1 MILTSAQ
8 DAASAYKN
16 TGSLSYDH
24 FVKDLF
30 QTYGVSHTT
39 ITRMYQPPQDF
50 SNEKASSSNTLLQTE
65 NPSGK
70 NLCHL
75 QSDFYKQQLHPS
87 ERLDTLGV
95 KFLGNI
101 NEHLR
106 YDRISANY
114 EVTSSKAQE
123 GTNFKTIS
131 LYRWCRE
138 VLVHSATQTFFG
150 KQLFA
155 LDPNFLQTFYT
166 YDSTS
171 WKLLYKYPRPF
182 AQDVN
187 TAKRSLVS
195 TLTAYL
201 TLPST
206 SRQDA
211 SWLMQTLE
219 REQRAIGIDTAN
231 IAAMM
236 MLAHWVINANAYKLC
251 FWLLAYTF
259 HTPSLLS
266 KLLTETAPAIRS
278 SNDVD
283 MAYLTTHCPHL
294 TATYHE
300 VLRLTSSAASVRTAE
315 APTVIG
321 RKLLR
326 KGTKLMSPFRQLHF
340 DERIFGPDAQR
351 FVPERFLR
359 DEGLVRSK
367 GFRPFG
373 GGTTHCPGRF
383 VAKQEVF
390 MFVVVVLHRFE
401 VRLAGGTQTFPSLE
415 RKKPSLGV
423 MDPVDGDDV
432 LVEVREGSGI

>member
-1 MILTSAQ
+1 
-8 DAASAYKN
+8 
-16 TGSLSYDH
+16 
-24 FVKDLF
+24 
-30 QTYGVSHTT
+30 
-39 ITRMYQPPQDF
+39 MYQPPEDF
-50 SNEKASSSNTLLQTE
+50 DNEKASSLNTLLQAE

-75 QSDFYKQQLHPS
+75 QSDFYKQQLHPG
-87 ERLDTLGV
+87 EKLDSIGI
-95 KFLGNI
+95 KFLGYI

-106 YDRISANY
+106 YDRISETY
-114 EVTSSKAQE
+114 EVAPPKARKYA
-123 GTNFKTIS
+123 NFKTVS

-150 KQLFA
+150 KKLFD
-155 LDPNFLQTFYT
+155 LDPNFLQNFYT

-171 WKLLYKYPRPF
+171 WKLLYKYPRIF

-187 TAKRSLVS
+187 SAKRSLVS
-195 TLTAYL
+195 TFIAYL

-206 SRQDA
+206 ERQDA

-219 REQRAIGIDTAN
+219 NEQRAIGIDTAN

-236 MLAHWVINANAYKLC
+236 MLAHWVINANAHKLC
-251 FWLLAYTF
+251 FWLLA
-259 HTPSLLS
+259 HTLHNPSLHSALRN
-266 KLLTETAPAIRS
+266 ETAPAMRS
-278 SNDVD
+278 DGRVD
-283 MAYLTTHCPHL
+283 MPYLVAHCPHL

-300 VLRLTSSAASVRTAE
+300 ALRLNSSAASVRTASS
-315 APTVIG
+315 PTVIG
-321 RKLLR
+321 GKLLR
-326 KGTKLMSPFRQLHF
+326 RGTKLMSPFRQLHF
-340 DERIFGPDAQR
+340 DEGIFGADAQR
-351 FVPERFLR
+351 FVPERFIR

-390 MFVVVVLHRFE
+390 MFVAVVLHRFE
-401 VRLAGGTQTFPSLE
+401 VRLAPGEQAFPVLE

-423 MDPVDGDDV
+423 MDPVEGDDV
-432 LVEVREGSGI
+432 VVEVREGGGVGV